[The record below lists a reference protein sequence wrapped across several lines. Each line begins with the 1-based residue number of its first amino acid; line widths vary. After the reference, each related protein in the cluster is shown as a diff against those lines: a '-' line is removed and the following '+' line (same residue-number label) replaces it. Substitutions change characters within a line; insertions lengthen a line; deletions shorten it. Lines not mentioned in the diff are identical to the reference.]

1 MRPGALGRHL
11 VIVKRAIHILEGRRG
26 NRVQTAAGRPSLP
39 GRHLRAF
46 FSAVCAEGEKFKP
59 SVRSAKG
66 AGVGQRDTPPS
77 FLWVWD
83 SGVAEQGRSMAGNP

>member
-1 MRPGALGRHL
+1 MRPAGPGPPSGDC
-11 VIVKRAIHILEGRRG
+11 KTG
-26 NRVQTAAGRPSLP
+26 NPHFGGVAGGQSADGGPPLAP

-59 SVRSAKG
+59 SVQSAKG